1 MTLYVTRHG
10 ETDWNAKHLIS
21 GLAEVPLAEKGMQQ
35 AASLAARLAE
45 RQNDYRI
52 KYILVS
58 PLGRARKTASY
69 IEKALGIEAVVEKRL
84 REIDFGEFEHTSTRG
99 AEFLAIKANPYKRFP
114 GGESLLYAAHRIYGA
129 IEDARARYAPDNLLF
144 VCHGMVSSLISTYF
158 QDYETIEEFTNSGF
172 ENCGLQAYEFK

>member
-10 ETDWNAKHLIS
+10 ETEWNAKHIIS
-21 GLAEVPLAEKGMQQ
+21 GLAEIPLSEKGRLQ

-52 KYILVS
+52 KHILVS
-58 PLGRARKTASY
+58 PLGRARETASY
-69 IEKALGIEAVVEKRL
+69 IEKALGIDAVVEERL
-84 REIDFGEFEHTSTRG
+84 HEIDFGAFEHTSTQG

-114 GGESLLYAAHRIYGA
+114 GGESLLYAAYRVYGA
-129 IEDARARYAPDNLLF
+129 IEDARTRFAPDNILF
-144 VCHGMVSSLISTYF
+144 VCHGMLSVLISTYF